1 MKIKRYYLIPALLL
15 VSSCNHQGIIDDAPV
30 EVCKPEKVVSVDIDT
45 TLHCTFP
52 EVLNAFMI
60 QIVKDSI
67 LVFQEQRTSVNNPYH
82 FKAYSTNNFKYLG
95 EFIRNG
101 RGPGEV
107 LSPYFV
113 RSNSSEEYLSMSMD
127 SSEKTY
133 SVDVEKTLESGNP
146 AIVRSFDLPSGT
158 IGCLP
163 LTGDRLFTLQSEERH
178 FTIKVLD
185 GNGKTLNTFN
195 FSHDI
200 SDENY
205 LTYLSSILT
214 RNGKSGKVAEIMIF
228 FPQINI
234 FDTDNGAVRSF
245 AVSRAYRNW
254 KSVISRQINL
264 ETTTQYYADAAT
276 GTDYIFAAYKDV
288 PLEQIIK
295 GGGGT
300 SIHVFDWDGNF
311 KYDIKVR
318 EDINYMT
325 FDGRTKKL
333 YCIEKQEGK
342 IIRYD
347 LSGLL

>member
-1 MKIKRYYLIPALLL
+1 M
-15 VSSCNHQGIIDDAPV
+15 SSCNHQGIIDDAPV
-30 EVCKPEKVVSVDIDT
+30 EVCNPEKVVSVDIDT

-52 EVLNAFMI
+52 ELLNAFRA

-67 LVFQEQRTSVNNPYH
+67 LVFQEYTSVNNPYH

-101 RGPGEV
+101 RGPGEM
-107 LSPYFV
+107 LRPHIV
-113 RSNSSEEYLSMSMD
+113 RCCSSEEYLSMSMN
-127 SSEKTY
+127 SSEKAY

-146 AIVRSFDLPSGT
+146 AIVRSFDLPSST
-158 IGCLP
+158 VDWLP
-163 LTGDRLFTLQSEERH
+163 LTGDRQFTLQSEERH

-185 GNGKTLNTFN
+185 ENGKTLNTFN

-214 RNGKSGKVAEIMIF
+214 RNGKSGKVAEVMIF

-234 FDTDNGAVRSF
+234 FDTDNGTVRSF

-264 ETTTQYYADAAT
+264 ETTTQYYVNAAS
-276 GTDYIFAAYKDV
+276 GTDYIFAAYKGI

-295 GGGGT
+295 GGSGT

-318 EDINYMT
+318 EDIDCMT

>member
-30 EVCKPEKVVSVDIDT
+30 EVCKPDKVVSVDIDT

-52 EVLNAFMI
+52 EVLNIYDI
-60 QIVKDSI
+60 QIINDTVFTLMDQVSDS
-67 LVFQEQRTSVNNPYH
+67 NAYH
-82 FKAYSTNNFKYLG
+82 FKAYSTNNFEYMG
-95 EFIRNG
+95 AFIRKG
-101 RGPGEV
+101 RGPGEMMEPRIMSINSYEKHLKLKDNA
-107 LSPYFV
+107 LSQYCAIDV
-113 RSNSSEEYLSMSMD
+113 EMSIKNHKMAIASVQSLSSSAFDCFPLPD
-127 SSEKTY
+127 SS
-133 SVDVEKTLESGNP
+133 LFLFR
-146 AIVRSFDLPSGT
+146 I
-158 IGCLP
+158 
-163 LTGDRLFTLQSEERH
+163 DREMFFQV
-178 FTIKVLD
+178 IDKD
-185 GNGKTLNTFN
+185 GNEVKTFRPYE
-195 FSHDI
+195 DI
-200 SDENY
+200 DAKRY
-205 LTYLSSILT
+205 LTHLSSILT

-234 FDTDNGAVRSF
+234 FDTDNGTVRSF

-264 ETTTQYYADAAT
+264 ETTTQYYVNAAS
-276 GTDYIFAAYKDV
+276 GTDYIFAAYKGI

-295 GGGGT
+295 GGSGT

-318 EDINYMT
+318 EDIDCMT

>member
-30 EVCKPEKVVSVDIDT
+30 EVCKPDKVVSVDIDT
-45 TLHCTFP
+45 TLHYTFP
-52 EVLNAFMI
+52 EVLNAFRV

-67 LVFQEQRTSVNNPYH
+67 LVFQEHTSGNNSCY
-82 FKAYSTNNFKYLG
+82 FKAYSTNNFEYLG

-101 RGPGEV
+101 RGQGEMLRPHIV
-107 LSPYFV
+107 GCC
-113 RSNSSEEYLSMSMD
+113 SSEEYLNININ
-127 SSEKTY
+127 SSEKAY

-146 AIVRSFDLPSGT
+146 AIVRSFDLPSG
-158 IGCLP
+158 IIDWFP
-163 LTGDRLFTLQSEERH
+163 LEGNRQFTLQSEEGH
-178 FTIKVLD
+178 LTIKVLD
-185 GNGKTLNTFN
+185 ENGKTLNTFN
-195 FSHDI
+195 YSHDI

-205 LTYLSSILT
+205 TTYLSGVLT
-214 RNGKSGKVAEIMIF
+214 RNGKSGEVAEIMLL

-234 FDTDNGAVRSF
+234 FDTDNGTVRSL
-245 AVSRAYRNW
+245 AVNRAYRNW

-264 ETTTQYYADAAT
+264 ETTQYYVNAAS

-318 EDINYMT
+318 EDIDCMT

>member
-52 EVLNAFMI
+52 ELLNAFRV

-67 LVFQEQRTSVNNPYH
+67 LVFQEYTSVNNPYH
-82 FKAYSTNNFKYLG
+82 FKAYSTNNFEYLG

-107 LSPYFV
+107 LSPHFV
-113 RSNSSEEYLSMSMD
+113 RSNSSEEYLNMSMD
-127 SSEKTY
+127 SSEKAY

-163 LTGDRLFTLQSEERH
+163 LTGGRQFTLQSEEGH
-178 FTIKVLD
+178 LTIKVLD
-185 GNGKTLNTFN
+185 ENGKTLNTFN
-195 FSHDI
+195 YSHDI
-200 SDENY
+200 SGENY
-205 LTYLSSILT
+205 ATYLSSIMIKT
-214 RNGKSGKVAEIMIF
+214 EYGNDVAEIMLL

-234 FDTDNGAVRSF
+234 FDTDNGTVRSL
-245 AVSRAYRNW
+245 AVNRVYRNW

-295 GGGGT
+295 GGSGT